1 MTVRLHLVRHGQTP
15 SNLVHALD
23 TAAPGAPLTAEG
35 ERQARAVGRAL
46 AAEPLDAVYA
56 STLDRA
62 RATAAEVARPH
73 GLDVRVREG
82 LREVLAGDLEMRRD
96 EGSVHR
102 YLSTM
107 VAWASGDLDAAMPGG
122 ESGRAT
128 LDRFDAVV
136 AELLGTGAETVAA
149 VSHGAMIRLWA
160 LTRAGNLDAA
170 TAGRWALDNTGV
182 VTLETGGP
190 TGWYAT
196 RWQDQVVPHAEPAA
210 PARGDGPGGEPL
222 PV

>member
-1 MTVRLHLVRHGQTP
+1 VTVRLHLVRHGQTA
-15 SNLVHALD
+15 SNLISALD

-46 AAEPLDAVYA
+46 AAAPLDAVYA

-73 GLDVRVREG
+73 GLEVAVREG
-82 LREVLAGDLEMRRD
+82 LREVLAGDLEMRTD
-96 EGSVHR
+96 EASVHR

-107 VAWASGDLDAAMPGG
+107 VAWASGDLDAEMPGG
-122 ESGRAT
+122 EAGRET

-136 AELLGTGAETVAA
+136 DEVLATGAETVAA
-149 VSHGAMIRLWA
+149 VSHGAVIRLWT
-160 LTRAGNLDAA
+160 LTRAGNLDAG
-170 TAGRWALDNTGV
+170 TAGRWSLDNTGV

-196 RWQDQVVPHAEPAA
+196 RWQDEGVVHAA
-210 PARGDGPGGEPL
+210 PAGGDGPGGEPL